1 MHETVFSL
9 ILSGTFLGCIFFYL
23 HSLVVKIK
31 NVIIKKKEKPPI
43 EWTD

>member
-9 ILSGTFLGCIFFYL
+9 ILSGTLLGGIFFYL
-23 HSLVVKIK
+23 HRLVVKIK
-31 NVIIKKKEKPPI
+31 NIIIKKKEEHPI